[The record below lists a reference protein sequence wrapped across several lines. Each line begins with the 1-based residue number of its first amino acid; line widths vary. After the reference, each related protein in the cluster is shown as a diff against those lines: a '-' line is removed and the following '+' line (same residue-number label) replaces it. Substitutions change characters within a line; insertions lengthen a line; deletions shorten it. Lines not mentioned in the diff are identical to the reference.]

1 MHCVLS
7 RLASAVH
14 RLASRAAVLPVGYCL
29 GSGQVLRCVD
39 QPPNLALHTDT
50 YGLRPSVPVNSTL
63 GVMWRSGTSMRAPI
77 AARRRSKTCA
87 RQVLG
92 QQAQSAHQPTRR
104 LASSR
109 SPRTRWRVGSAA
121 RTEAPAW
128 RAACSSVAS
137 TVVSWLSSLRSFVHQ
152 PPNWSLK
159 PSRHGVPRRP
169 A

>member
-63 GVMWRSGTSMRAPI
+63 GSRI
-77 AARRRSKTCA
+77 ALAR
-87 RQVLG
+87 
-92 QQAQSAHQPTRR
+92 
-104 LASSR
+104 
-109 SPRTRWRVGSAA
+109 
-121 RTEAPAW
+121 
-128 RAACSSVAS
+128 
-137 TVVSWLSSLRSFVHQ
+137 
-152 PPNWSLK
+152 
-159 PSRHGVPRRP
+159 
-169 A
+169 